1 MIGKM
6 VIIMG
11 IVKAIVRWME
21 MIQNQP
27 IIIPKTA
34 ITVVRSKIMKTT
46 EMMIALST
54 QTRYLRQLI
63 QAAVI
68 LQEKVRYTRRVKI
81 SEGDAIIQRRITSR
95 PTIDQRAKSGL
106 ISFEKMRMRI
116 NSLEKGLSRLTL
128 LPRMRQNKYILLD
141 LISTITTGKY
151 SFD

>member
-1 MIGKM
+1 M
-6 VIIMG
+6 
-11 IVKAIVRWME
+11 
-21 MIQNQP
+21 
-27 IIIPKTA
+27 T
-34 ITVVRSKIMKTT
+34 
-46 EMMIALST
+46 IALST